1 MAAQGEAVEEIICEF
16 DDDLVSE
23 LSTLLRVDA
32 LSVLKRQQE
41 EDHKTRMKM
50 KKGFNSQMRSEA
62 KRLKTFETYDKFR
75 SWTPQE
81 MAAAGFY
88 HTGVKLGVQ
97 CFCCSLILFSTRL
110 RKLPIENHKKLRPEC
125 EFLLGKD
132 VGNIGKYDIRVKSPE
147 KMLRGDKARYHEEEA
162 RLESFEDWPFY
173 AHGTSPRVLSA
184 AGFVFTGKRDTV
196 QCFSC
201 GGCLGN
207 WEEGDDPWKEHAKW
221 FPKCE
226 FLQSKKSPEEITQYV
241 QSYEGFLHVTGEH
254 FVNSW
259 VRRELPMVSA
269 YCNDS
274 VFANE
279 ELRMDTFKDWPHE
292 SPGAVEA
299 LVKAGLFYTGKR
311 DIVQCFSCGGCMEKW
326 AEGDN
331 PIEDHTKFFPN
342 CVFLQTL
349 KSSAEVIPALQ
360 SHCALPEAM
369 ETTSESNHG
378 DAAAVHS
385 TVVDVSPSEAQE
397 LEPAS
402 SFVSVLCRDQDHSE
416 AQGRGCAS
424 SGTYLPS
431 TDLGQSEAQW
441 LQEAR
446 SLSEQLRDTYTKATF
461 RHMNLPEVYSSL
473 GTDHLISCDV
483 SIISKHISQPVQ
495 GSLTIPEV
503 FSNLNSVM
511 CVEGEAGSG
520 KTTFLKRIAFLW
532 ASGCCPLLYRFQL
545 VFYLSLSSITPG
557 QELAKIIC
565 AQLLG
570 AGGCISEVCL
580 SSIIQQLQHQVLFLL
595 DDYSGLAS
603 LPQALHTLIT
613 KNYLSRTCLLIA
625 VHTNKVRGIRPYLD
639 TSLEIKEF
647 PFYNTVS
654 VLRKL
659 FSHDIMRVRK
669 FINYFGFHE
678 ELQGIHKT
686 PLFVAAVCTDWFKN
700 PSDQPFQD
708 VALFK
713 AYMQYLSLKHKG
725 AAKPLQATVSSCGQL
740 ALTGLFSSCFEFNSD
755 NLAEAGVDED
765 EELTTCLMSKFT
777 AQRLRPVYRFLGPL
791 FQEFLAAVRL
801 TELLSSDRQ
810 EDQDLGLYYLR
821 QINSPLKAMSI
832 YHTFLK
838 YVSSHP
844 SSKAAPTVVSHLLQ
858 LVDENESL
866 ENMSENED
874 YMKLHPEALLWIE
887 CLRGLWQLSPE
898 SFSLFISENL
908 LRICL
913 NFAHESNTVA
923 ACSPVILQFLRGRTL
938 DLKVLSLQYFW
949 DHPETLLLLKSIKI
963 SLNGNNWVQR
973 IDFSL
978 IEKSFEKVQPPTI
991 DQDYAIAF
999 QPINEV
1005 QKNLSEK
1012 KHIIKKY
1019 EDMKH
1024 QIPLNIST
1032 GYWKLSPKPYKIP
1045 KLEVQVTNTG
1055 PADQALLQVLMEVF
1069 SASQSIEFR
1078 LFNSSGFLESICPA
1092 LELSKASVT
1101 KCSMSRLELSRE
1113 DQELLLT
1120 LPALQSLEVSETN
1133 QLPEQ
1138 LFHNLHKFLG
1148 LKELCVRLDGKPDV
1162 LSVLPREFPNLH
1174 HMEKLSIRT
1183 STESD
1188 LSKLVKLIQNSP
1200 NLHVFH
1206 LKCNF
1211 LSNCEPLMTVLA
1223 SCKKLRE
1230 IEFSGRCFEAMTFVN
1245 ILPNF
1250 VFLKILNLRDQQF
1263 PDKET
1268 SEKCGQALGSLRNL
1282 EKLFV
1287 PTGDG
1292 IHQVAKLI
1300 VRQCLQLPCLRV
1312 LVFAETLDDDS
1323 VLEIAKGATRGGFQ
1337 KLENLDLTLNH
1348 KITEEGYRNFFQV
1361 LDNLPNLKNLDI
1373 SRHIPECIQIQA
1385 ITVKALG
1392 QCVSRLPSL
1401 TRLGMLSWLL
1411 DEEDIKVI
1419 NDVKERHPQ
1428 SKRLTV
1434 HWRWVVPFSPV
1445 IQK

>member
-1 MAAQGEAVEEIICEF
+1 MAAQGKVFEERICEF

-23 LSTLLRVDA
+23 FSASLRVDA
-32 LSVLKRQQE
+32 LQVLKRQQE

-62 KRLKTFETYDKFR
+62 KRLKTFVTYDTFR

-88 HTGVKLGVQ
+88 YTGVRHGVQ

-110 RKLPIENHKKLRPEC
+110 RKAPIENHKKLRPEC

-147 KMLRGDKARYHEEEA
+147 KMLRGGKARYQEEEA

-184 AGFVFTGKRDTV
+184 AGFVFTGQRDTV

-221 FPKCE
+221 FPKKALFLKCE
-226 FLQSKKSPEEITQYV
+226 FLQSKKSPEEIAQYI
-241 QSYEGFLHVTGEH
+241 QNYEGFLHVTGEH

-279 ELRMDTFKDWPHE
+279 ELRMDTFKDWPHK
-292 SPGAVEA
+292 SPVAVKA
-299 LVKAGLFYTGKR
+299 LVKAGLFYTGTK
-311 DIVQCFSCGGCMEKW
+311 DIVRCFSCGGCMEKW
-326 AEGDN
+326 AEGDD
-331 PIEDHTKFFPN
+331 PMEDHTKFFPN

-349 KSSAEVIPALQ
+349 KSSAEVSPALQ
-360 SHCALPEAM
+360 SHCALPEAT
-369 ETTSESNHG
+369 ETTSESNHE
-378 DAAAVHS
+378 DPVAVHS
-385 TVVDVSPSEAQE
+385 TVTDLSPSK
-397 LEPAS
+397 
-402 SFVSVLCRDQDHSE
+402 
-416 AQGRGCAS
+416 
-424 SGTYLPS
+424 
-431 TDLGQSEAQW
+431 AQW
-441 LQEAR
+441 FQEAR
-446 SLSEQLRDTYTKATF
+446 SLSEQLRGAYTKATF
-461 RHMNLPEVYSSL
+461 RHMNLPEVCSSL
-473 GTDHLISCDV
+473 GTDHLLGCDV
-483 SIISKHISQPVQ
+483 SIISKHISRPVQ
-495 GSLTIPEV
+495 GALTIPEV
-503 FSNLNSVM
+503 FVNLSSVT
-511 CVEGEAGSG
+511 CVEGETGSG

-532 ASGCCPLLYRFQL
+532 ASGCCPLLNRFQL
-545 VFYLSLSSITPG
+545 VFYLSLSSIRPDQG
-557 QELAKIIC
+557 LANIIC
-565 AQLLG
+565 GQLLE

-580 SSIIQQLQHQVLFLL
+580 SSSIQQLQHQVLFLL
-595 DDYSGLAS
+595 DDFSGLTS
-603 LPQALHTLIT
+603 LPQALDTLIT

-625 VHTNKVRGIRPYLD
+625 VHTNRVREVRPYLD

-647 PFYNTVS
+647 PFYNTVYI
-654 VLRKL
+654 LKKF
-659 FSHDIMRVRK
+659 FSHNILRVRR

-678 ELQGIHKT
+678 YLLGIHKT
-686 PLFVAAVCTDWFKN
+686 PLFVVSVCTEWIQN

-708 VALFK
+708 VTLFK
-713 AYMQYLSLKHKG
+713 SYMQYLSLKNK
-725 AAKPLQATVSSCGQL
+725 ATAEPLRVTKSSCGQL

-755 NLAEAGVDED
+755 DLAEAGVDED

-777 AQRLRPVYRFLGPL
+777 AQRLRPVYRFLSPL
-791 FQEFLAAVRL
+791 FQEFLAAMRL
-801 TELLSSDRQ
+801 TELLGSDRQ
-810 EDQDLGLYYLR
+810 EDQDLGLYFLR
-821 QINSPLKAMSI
+821 QINSPLKAMTI
-832 YHTFLK
+832 YNNFLK

-844 SSKAAPTVVSHLLQ
+844 SLRAGPKVVSYLLQ
-858 LVDENESL
+858 LMDEKESL

-874 YMKLHPEALLWIE
+874 HMKLHPETLLWIQS
-887 CLRGLWQLSPE
+887 LRGLWQLSPE
-898 SFSLFISENL
+898 SFSLFISEKL
-908 LRICL
+908 LSIAL
-913 NFAHESNTVA
+913 NFAYESNTVA
-923 ACSPVILQFLRGRTL
+923 ACSPVILQFLQGRTL
-938 DLKVLSLQYFW
+938 ALEVLNLQYFE
-949 DHPETLLLLKSIKI
+949 DHPQTLLLLKSISF
-963 SLNGNNWVQR
+963 SLNGNNKVQR

-978 IEKSFEKVQPPTI
+978 MEKSFEKVQPPTI
-991 DQDYAIAF
+991 DQDYAFAF
-999 QPINEV
+999 QPMNEC
-1005 QKNLSEK
+1005 QKNLAKNED
-1012 KHIIKKY
+1012 IIKNYK
-1019 EDMKH
+1019 DMKH
-1024 QIPLNIST
+1024 QIPISIST

-1045 KLEVQVTNTG
+1045 RLEVGVAYMG

-1069 SASQSIEFR
+1069 SASESIEFR
-1078 LFNSSGFLESICPA
+1078 LFNSSGFLESIHPA
-1092 LELSKASVT
+1092 LELNKISVT
-1101 KCSMSRLELSRE
+1101 KCSMSKTELSRKE
-1113 DQELLLT
+1113 QELLLS
-1120 LPALQSLEVSETN
+1120 LPALQSLEVSGTN
-1133 QLPEQ
+1133 QLPDQ
-1138 LFHNLHKFLG
+1138 LFPNLDKFLG
-1148 LKELCVRLDGKPDV
+1148 LKELCVRLDGKQDV
-1162 LSVLPREFPNLH
+1162 LSVLPGEFPNLH
-1174 HMEKLSIRT
+1174 HMEKLSIQT

-1206 LKCNF
+1206 LKCDF
-1211 LSNCEPLMTVLA
+1211 LSNCESLMAVLA

-1230 IEFSGRCFEAMTFVN
+1230 IEFSGRCFEAMSFVN
-1245 ILPNF
+1245 VLPNF
-1250 VFLKILNLRDQQF
+1250 VYLKILNLKCQQF

-1268 SEKCGQALGSLRNL
+1268 SEKFAQALGSLRNL
-1282 EKLFV
+1282 EELFL

-1300 VRQCLQLPCLRV
+1300 VQQCLQLPCLRV

-1323 VLEIAKGATRGGFQ
+1323 VLEIAKGATSGGFQ

-1361 LDNLPNLKNLDI
+1361 LDNLPNLQNLDI
-1373 SRHIPECIQIQA
+1373 SRHIPECIQVQA
-1385 ITVKALG
+1385 TTVKALG

-1411 DEEDIKVI
+1411 DEEDMKVI

-1434 HWRWVVPFSPV
+1434 HWRWVVPFSPI